1 MAKRNEN
8 QLEAL
13 WDALVDTMKQKLSG
27 DGEGVT
33 AADLNVIRQFLK
45 DQGIAAN
52 MANPKDRKKVAG
64 LIAELN
70 MDDPDEVAASY
81 N

>member
-13 WDALVDTMKQKLSG
+13 WDALVDTMKQKLGG
-27 DGEGVT
+27 DGEVT

-45 DQGIAAN
+45 DQGVAAN
-52 MANPKDRKKVAG
+52 MQNPKDRKKVAG